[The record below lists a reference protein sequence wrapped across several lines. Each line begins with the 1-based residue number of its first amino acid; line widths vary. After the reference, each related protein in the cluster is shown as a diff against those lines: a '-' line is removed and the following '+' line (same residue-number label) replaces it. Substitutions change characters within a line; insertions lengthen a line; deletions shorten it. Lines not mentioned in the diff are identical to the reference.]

1 MKEKILCPCVA
12 WFGSNLNFLRLK
24 MDDIL
29 FVNLRI
35 LGQTTEH
42 VLI

>member
-1 MKEKILCPCVA
+1 MLRPSVA
-12 WFGSNLNFLRLK
+12 WFGSNLHFLCLK

-29 FVNLRI
+29 SVNLGV